1 MKTLKKILKALLIL
15 VIVLLVLVGGLL
27 TWLTI
32 VEYKPED
39 TEVVPV
45 QTVGGQAKSLAAGDS
60 VKFVAWNIG
69 YGALGDNA
77 DFFMDGGKMV
87 YTGDE
92 ARVRANMDNIVSE
105 IKAQDP
111 DILLLQEIDLDSSR
125 ESKSSAGKAPPT
137 TRRCFPSSGQ
147 NALSAPTTVHG
158 SSVTRPMI
166 HKNAPQSAIHSRN
179 GSSAARPF
187 RFSAEGRKTVSVL
200 LFTAPTSPAARNCQ
214 SRSAPYRPAAG
225 LPRRSPASKR

>member
-87 YTGDE
+87 KSAEED
-92 ARVRANMDNIVSE
+92 RVLKNMDGIMQTIE
-105 IKAQDP
+105 QADP
-111 DILLLQEIDLDSSR
+111 DIFLVQEIDCDSARSYNLDELAMLQDRFKDYESSFGINY
-125 ESKSSAGKAPPT
+125 KTPFVPYPMPPLGKIVAGIATFSDSHAENVERIQLPVPFKWPVRPVNLK
-137 TRRCFPSSGQ
+137 RC
-147 NALSAPTTVHG
+147 
-158 SSVTRPMI
+158 VTETHIP
-166 HKNAPQSAIHSRN
+166 
-179 GSSAARPF
+179 
-187 RFSAEGRKTVSVL
+187 VYD
-200 LFTAPTSPAARNCQ
+200 PAATREN
-214 SRSAPYRPAAG
+214 
-225 LPRRSPASKR
+225 PRGSPVIAR